1 MSDAKKVETGFLL
14 REMTADDINEVM
26 VLEELVFSDPWP
38 RSAFVDVIEEAGW
51 GGLVAESDGRLVGY
65 ACFLVVDVEAHLANI
80 AVATDYRRK
89 SVAKHLLDRIFSVVR
104 SRRCEFILLEVRP
117 SNTEALAFY
126 NTYGF
131 RLLYRRPNYYRRPV
145 EDALVMVRYFE
156 KEESD
161 T

>member
-1 MSDAKKVETGFLL
+1 
-14 REMTADDINEVM
+14 MTSDDIDPVM

-38 RSAFVDVIEEAGW
+38 RSAFVDVIEERGW
-51 GGLVAESDGRLVGY
+51 SGLVAESDGQLAGY
-65 ACFLVVDVEAHLANI
+65 ACFLIVDVEAHLANI
-80 AVATDYRRK
+80 AVALEHRRK
-89 SVAKHLLDRIFSVVR
+89 SVAKHLLDRIFTVVR
-104 SRRCEFILLEVRP
+104 SRKCEFILLEVRP

-126 NTYGF
+126 EKYGF